1 MSLEV
6 ILWGTLKT
14 KESFKQNK
22 EMIECFIL
30 QGHKPVL
37 ETADR
42 QGVTDG
48 SRFTI
53 VVRMTCAHYHL
64 QRQEGANSK

>member
-1 MSLEV
+1 MSLEI

-14 KESFKQNK
+14 KETVKQNK
-22 EMIECFIL
+22 EMIECFKL

-42 QGVTDG
+42 QDG
-48 SRFTI
+48 T
-53 VVRMTCAHYHL
+53 
-64 QRQEGANSK
+64 EG